1 MTTRGY
7 GDRWWEQDKPADLEK
22 TNVASAEVA
31 SQTSKDSYTK
41 KITLALVKNKKYTFW
56 FTYYHQDTE
65 TKEIKESDRSPIW
78 IESFTIPNL
87 TKAVQNLTLTPGL
100 KSYGV
105 KFNIDPTSIQE
116 DVVIFESL
124 TGLFAGEEY
133 IVYVGTS
140 TNVTIQTSN
149 YAPRWV
155 RVRSRDKW
163 DDLNITNVSAGP
175 VTPLNSEV
183 DTTVVPGAPT
193 GVLVTAF
200 NETSDPS
207 NYTGYVNVSWTAPAA
222 GAKGY
227 NVGVWEST
235 PGATLPSREF
245 KVEGTSSK
253 IDGLFVGKSYYVQVK
268 SLSEFGTPSA
278 WVPPALNYPVVIPG
292 NTAVPGAVTISGVG
306 TPRSI
311 VLSWTVPA
319 SNANLVTS
327 GGYYIAK
334 LYSNSLGTGTPL
346 QTKTC
351 FSNSATFAGLTT
363 GSSYWITIQAYTGGA
378 TPVAGDLSSVY
389 GPLVPI
395 AVEPPDIQADFIL
408 ANNQFQV
415 GGTSGA
421 NDVHLSAYPKTVGG
435 LLTNGRIYIG
445 GPETSGSA
453 AVGLYNSNGTPFYA
467 DNLGR
472 FSLGDK
478 LTWSGN
484 ALNIIGT
491 IDVTGASTFSSY
503 IISGATNSAFIGIG
517 KQVPYRV
524 SSVLQSGVNGLTGI
538 VINNS
543 GAATNSDYIKSDGSF
558 RLGDGGLT
566 YNGSLLNLTGTIQ
579 ASGGTF
585 TGNLR
590 VTTGSIIAGGT
601 FAADGSVSGARVVM
615 QTGGLYAHDATGAQ
629 SVFIQSADGLID
641 ARKGYIGGWTING
654 TAQTTGTISSSNTKI
669 ESNGTITLGDT
680 TGTLASIVRL
690 SATDPFR
697 IWVGSQSSS
706 NAAFKVSSAGVLT
719 ATGAVITGNVQ
730 ITSGGTYD
738 SIVAAQQAAT
748 AANATAGTANS
759 NATAALTTASGKNSI
774 FRSASTPSALKEGDI
789 WINWN
794 DENKLYVATAAG
806 TGSWVL
812 SRDATIAAAV
822 TKADSALAQAQA
834 AVSTANAAYPASN
847 FSKSAILQAINAS
860 ANGTKL
866 NGGVLETGT
875 VLADNVVSTY
885 VYAGYINADMINA
898 GTITGRA
905 INNGN
910 GTFSVDSSGNL
921 VANSGK
927 IGGFNLTG
935 VTDLEARTADRPRII
950 FGTKI
955 SLGWDDDY
963 TYSNNYYGL
972 RIGNSFTTTNARMVI
987 NTKDNVFRAS
997 IDTTRIARALEV
1009 SNTVRA
1015 VNLEYTTSLIG
1026 PTSSRRFK
1034 DNITYLP
1041 KTYYEKILD
1050 IKPAV
1055 FVYKNNEEVLEEIRG
1070 SHGLGLIAEDLEDAG
1085 LGYFVQRDMQG
1096 RPTQLMDAHE
1106 LSYLLIPIVKD
1117 MKEEIAVLK
1126 TRIETLENL

>member
-1 MTTRGY
+1 MTRYY
-7 GDRWWEQDKPADLEK
+7 GDEVGNRLPPDLEK

-124 TGLFAGEEY
+124 TGAFAGEEY

-175 VTPLNSEV
+175 VTPLNAEV

-319 SNANLVTS
+319 SNADLVIS

-334 LYSNSLGTGTPL
+334 LYSNSLGTGAPL

-378 TPVAGDLSSVY
+378 TPVAGELSSVY

-478 LTWSGN
+478 LTWSGS

-503 IISGATNSAFIGIG
+503 IISGATNSTFIGIG

-524 SSVLQSGVNGLTGI
+524 SSVEQSGVNGLTGI
-538 VINNS
+538 VINKS
-543 GAATNSDYIKSDGSF
+543 GSAVNSDYIKSDGSF
-558 RLGDGGLT
+558 RLGEGGLT
-566 YNGSLLNLTGTIQ
+566 YNGTQLNLIGNIQ
-579 ASGGTF
+579 AVGGTF

-615 QTGGLYAHDATGAQ
+615 QTGGLFAHDATGAQ
-629 SVFIQSADGLID
+629 SVVIQSADGLID
-641 ARKGYIGGWTING
+641 ARKGFIGGWTIN
-654 TAQTTGTISSSNTKI
+654 AISQTDGYIQSSNTKI
-669 ESNGTITLGDT
+669 ESTGNITLGNQV
-680 TGTLASIVRL
+680 GSVYPIVRL
-690 SATDPFR
+690 SATDDFR
-697 IWVGSQSSS
+697 LWVGSNSSS
-706 NAAFKVSSAGVLT
+706 NAPFKVSKEGILS

-730 ITSGGTYD
+730 ITSGSTYD

-748 AANATAGTANS
+748 AANLTAGNANS

-822 TKADSALAQAQA
+822 TKADSALAQATA
-834 AVSTANAAYPASN
+834 AVNTANAAYPASN

-860 ANGTKL
+860 SNGTKL

-875 VLADNVVSTY
+875 VVADNVVSTY
-885 VYAGYINADMINA
+885 VYAGYIDADKINA
-898 GTITGRA
+898 GMITGVDIDISTDSSTGRFKTSY
-905 INNGN
+905 NRTG
-910 GTFSVDSSGNL
+910 SVDTAVITSTAMNAVAFVSVSTSGWVSHCYPYWSGGSDLGTPNFRWRRLL
-921 VANSGK
+921 VDNGDYGVGSDSYVDVGAGLTRLYSDGRIFANTLGTGSGST
-927 IGGFNLTG
+927 IVQASG
-935 VTDLEARTADRPRII
+935 
-950 FGTKI
+950 
-955 SLGWDDDY
+955 Y
-963 TYSNNYYGL
+963 L
-972 RIGNSFTTTNARMVI
+972 RVQ
-987 NTKDNVFRAS
+987 
-997 IDTTRIARALEV
+997 
-1009 SNTVRA
+1009 
-1015 VNLEYTTSLIG
+1015 
-1026 PTSSRRFK
+1026 TSSSRYK
-1034 DNITYLP
+1034 ENIQEINKSGYLDLVSMLKPVTYQ
-1041 KTYYEKILD
+1041 
-1050 IKPAV
+1050 
-1055 FVYKNNEEVLEEIRG
+1055 YKQEFWPGGSRPVLA
-1070 SHGLGLIAEDLEDAG
+1070 GLIAEDLNEIEAFKTVVNYNDEGLPESIAYDRMSSLLVLALQEIKVSINSINQRLDA
-1085 LGYFVQRDMQG
+1085 
-1096 RPTQLMDAHE
+1096 
-1106 LSYLLIPIVKD
+1106 
-1117 MKEEIAVLK
+1117 
-1126 TRIETLENL
+1126 LEA